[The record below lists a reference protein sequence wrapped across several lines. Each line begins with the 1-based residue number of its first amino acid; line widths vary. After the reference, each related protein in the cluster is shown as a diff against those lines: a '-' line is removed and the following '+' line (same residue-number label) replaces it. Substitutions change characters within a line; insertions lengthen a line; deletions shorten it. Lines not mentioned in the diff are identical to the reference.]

1 MKIKTLIMAL
11 VCALLLGIGAY
22 AIAGNNDLDLTND
35 PLISLSYL
43 NEVFW
48 PRIEEAI
55 ADAVDGFVPDRD
67 NKDEDTEISDED
79 TKGNTD
85 KDTSSETDEITGTE
99 TAPASF
105 EYEVL
110 HLIQGD
116 IVLAETPC
124 EIILRSGSAQ
134 AYLSGNESGI
144 ADLTTGV
151 DILEGE
157 ELSPNHL
164 LLVPRGGDGRGFI
177 VTSAEVYIMVRGGYD
192 IVTE

>member
-1 MKIKTLIMAL
+1 MKIKILSLAFA
-11 VCALLLGIGAY
+11 VALLLGIGAY
-22 AIAGNNDLDLTND
+22 VIGGNNDLDLTND

-48 PRIEEAI
+48 PRVEKAI
-55 ADAVDGFVPDRD
+55 LDAADGILPDDNNDGFFDDPF
-67 NKDEDTEISDED
+67 EDTYEDTSDETEPED
-79 TKGNTD
+79 TD
-85 KDTSSETDEITGTE
+85 SSDEPVVVAG
-99 TAPASF
+99 S

-110 HLIQGD
+110 HLMQGD

-124 EIILRSGSAQ
+124 ELILRSGSAK

-144 ADLTTGV
+144 ADLTAGI
-151 DILEGE
+151 DIKEGE
-157 ELSPNHL
+157 EFVANHL

-192 IVTE
+192 IVTQ

>member
-1 MKIKTLIMAL
+1 MKTKIVTLAL
-11 VCALLLGIGAY
+11 AVAVLLGIGAY
-22 AIAGNNDLDLTND
+22 VIGGNNDLDLTND

-48 PRIEEAI
+48 PRVEKAI
-55 ADAVDGFVPDRD
+55 LDAADGILHEDNGFFDDPF
-67 NKDEDTEISDED
+67 EDTYEDTSDETEPED
-79 TKGNTD
+79 TA
-85 KDTSSETDEITGTE
+85 SSD
-99 TAPASF
+99 APVVVAGS

-110 HLIQGD
+110 HLVQGD

-124 EIILRSGSAQ
+124 ELILRSGSAK

-144 ADLTTGV
+144 ADLTAGI
-151 DILEGE
+151 DIKEGE
-157 ELSPNHL
+157 EFSANHL

>member
-1 MKIKTLIMAL
+1 MKIKILSLAFA
-11 VCALLLGIGAY
+11 VALLLGIGAY
-22 AIAGNNDLDLTND
+22 VIGGNNDLDLTND

-48 PRIEEAI
+48 PRVEKAI
-55 ADAVDGFVPDRD
+55 LDAADGILPDD
-67 NKDEDTEISDED
+67 NNDSFFDDPFEDTYEDTSDETEPED
-79 TKGNTD
+79 TD
-85 KDTSSETDEITGTE
+85 SSDEPVVVSG
-99 TAPASF
+99 S

-110 HLIQGD
+110 HLMQGD

-124 EIILRSGSAQ
+124 ELILRSGSAK

-144 ADLTTGV
+144 ADLTAGI
-151 DILEGE
+151 DIKEGE
-157 ELSPNHL
+157 EFVANHL

-192 IVTE
+192 IVTQ